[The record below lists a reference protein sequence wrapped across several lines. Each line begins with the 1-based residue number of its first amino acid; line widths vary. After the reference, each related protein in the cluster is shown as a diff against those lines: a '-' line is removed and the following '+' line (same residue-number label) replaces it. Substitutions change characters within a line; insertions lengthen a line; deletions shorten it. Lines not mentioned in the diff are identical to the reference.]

1 MSVYDVVRFILK
13 PNTLVVLCLFLP
25 AYILI
30 ALATLLTYAPILSI
44 EKYTLL
50 VPSYAQTPPATD
62 MSNNTAD
69 DKTSTNN
76 TNTITPTNQIHG
88 TLIVTKNVID
98 LNNHK
103 SNAKPSDFTI
113 TVHGNNPSPSSFQG
127 SSSGTTV
134 KLQMGMYSVT
144 EQGPSGYKSTRSGD
158 CSGGMMSVETKMCKI
173 TNTYT
178 NKAVMSNETSK

>member
-1 MSVYDVVRFILK
+1 MSVYDVVRFLLK
-13 PNTLVVLCLFLP
+13 PNTSVILCLLLP

-30 ALATLLTYAPILSI
+30 ALATLLTCEPILFI
-44 EKYTLL
+44 EKYALL
-50 VPSYAQTPPATD
+50 VPSYAETPPATD

-69 DKTSTNN
+69 DKRSADN
-76 TNTITPTNQIHG
+76 TNMITPTNQIHG

-103 SNAKPSDFTI
+103 SNTKPSDFTI
-113 TVHGNNPSPSSFQG
+113 TVHGNSPSPSSFQG
-127 SSSGTTV
+127 SSSGTAV

-158 CSGGMMSVETKMCKI
+158 CSGGMMSVETKTCKI

-178 NKAVMSNETSK
+178 NKAVMSNDTNK